1 MEEPSVSDSDCRFP
15 RCCRISHKRDYQA
28 ARNGGW
34 RRHTSHFVIYVFKY
48 ENGPA
53 RLGITASRKVGG
65 AVQRNYI
72 KRLLRE
78 FFRQHRNRLAD
89 GQVISIV
96 AKSGAGELGYAQ
108 VRDELLFLLF
118 PDCQARRHD

>member
-1 MEEPSVSDSDCRFP
+1 MDDLSVTGSGNRFP
-15 RCCRISHKRDYQA
+15 RSCRISHRRDYQA
-28 ARNGGW
+28 ARNGGR
-34 RRHTSHFVIYVFKY
+34 RRHTPHFIVYVLKH

-65 AVQRNYI
+65 AVQRNRI

-78 FFRQHRNRLAD
+78 FFRLHRNSFAD

-96 AKSGAGELGYAQ
+96 AKQGASELCYAQ
-108 VRDELLFLLF
+108 VRDELQFLVSSRLSG
-118 PDCQARRHD
+118 QTS